1 MSSSTTI
8 KSEELKKAL
17 LEKIKKAKSN
27 IKAYKNEL
35 NSNNNI
41 EELRDNYK
49 YFINLYYNNYINFIG
64 NRKTNNGSNKDIL
77 DLEYFK
83 IIKILN
89 NLQAFT
95 LNMENVVLNSI
106 DNYNIFL
113 SSQLPYYKDLGKK
126 FMIKEGQKLGYNHIF
141 SKLTNNQIS
150 ILYDKTKEKCLL
162 SFINKKNPFKI
173 NINKENLLISLSHIL
188 SKNQKKQIEL
198 NNFENNEDFNSSLA
212 LIDTIKRSDS
222 KTEEFCLQNCEL
234 KNSDFSLI
242 PFDIYN
248 LKIINS
254 KISSSNFVKA
264 QFNNLIS
271 LVLDNTDLDSISFEI
286 IFKMLLKKN
295 CQICNNLKLFSAKDN
310 YISRLIRNEEIRN
323 INNKLNALEIFN
335 LSNNNISY
343 FNKNIIEL
351 IPNLKILD
359 LYNNSLMREN
369 YCQDLMENYPFM
381 VILNQ
386 NIGIMENS
394 MKEKYKKYYLEK
406 LLSNKYPIYM
416 INLDSLYNKTDC
428 NYIQTDISKI
438 RENPKIIEINLSSCF
453 IDDNSIINIIQT
465 ILLINSNLSKL
476 NLSYNELTEKFFD
489 LLIENNINFLLS
501 NLTELDLSFNDIKYI
516 EGNKENN
523 PFLKFL
529 NNFKQIKRLLLKAT
543 PLENNFIYCIKKI
556 MEKLSQEKKSSSKDG
571 LKPSSKNVL
580 KLSSKDELKPSS
592 KDELNEEI
600 EEILN
605 NHYLGINPQFK
616 LVLHYSM
623 RLKYSNKRKSIKDKI
638 ENISFE
644 Q

>member
-1 MSSSTTI
+1 MSSSTKI

-17 LEKIKKAKSN
+17 LEKLKKAKSN

-254 KISSSNFVKA
+254 KISSSIFVKA

-295 CQICNNLKLFSAKDN
+295 CQICNNLKLFSAKN
-310 YISRLIRNEEIRN
+310 NSISRIIQDKDIEN
-323 INNKLNALEIFN
+323 IKNKLTSLEIFN
-335 LSNNNISY
+335 LSNNNIS
-343 FNKNIIEL
+343 NVNIKLFDL
-351 IPNLKILD
+351 IPNLKIMD
-359 LYNNSLMREN
+359 LSKNSLNREDI
-369 YCQDLMENYPFM
+369 CQDIINKFHGM
-381 VILNQ
+381 VILIN
-386 NIGIMENS
+386 NIGIMSRKMNQN
-394 MKEKYKKYYLEK
+394 YIKYYIDK
-406 LLSNKYPIYM
+406 LNSNEYPVDSINTESLVYKRNCDNILNINFIAIKNKY
-416 INLDSLYNKTDC
+416 N
-428 NYIQTDISKI
+428 I
-438 RENPKIIEINLSSCF
+438 REINLSSCF
-453 IDDNSIINIIQT
+453 INDDNMIKILNNCIKFNNSIT
-465 ILLINSNLSKL
+465 KL
-476 NLSYNELTEKFFD
+476 NLSNNLLTHVFFELSLKNSLGIILD
-489 LLIENNINFLLS
+489 KLV
-501 NLTELDLSFNDIKYI
+501 ELDLSFNDIKLI
-516 EGNKENN
+516 KANKAKENL
-523 PFLKFL
+523 FV
-529 NNFKQIKRLLLKAT
+529 NFTNSFNHLHLFNIKET
-543 PLENNFIYCIKKI
+543 PLEATFNNYIKVKVNKYHAGKMNRSI
-556 MEKLSQEKKSSSKDG
+556 TISI
-571 LKPSSKNVL
+571 
-580 KLSSKDELKPSS
+580 DELGSQINEIIDK
-592 KDELNEEI
+592 KYLNI
-600 EEILN
+600 NDNFRFVMNATVHDKYFRQLDVILPFFEKHFN
-605 NHYLGINPQFK
+605 IT
-616 LVLHYSM
+616 
-623 RLKYSNKRKSIKDKI
+623 KI
-638 ENISFE
+638 PRPK
-644 Q
+644 